1 MDNSD
6 RILGL
11 VRQKGPLL
19 PVQINKD
26 IGVDVLVASA
36 MLGELCDKRLLRLSK
51 LKIGGSPLYFLPG
64 QESKL
69 MHFSDKLNEKDN
81 RAYERLKSQ
90 GVLHDAKQ
98 DALFRTALR
107 NIPDFAVPL
116 EVNSQGV
123 RHIFW
128 KWYLLPNQDAEKK
141 IMNKLGMG
149 EKKEDAKEEKKEMKK
164 EETRAEERP
173 EPAQKEN
180 AAQVAV
186 AERRPEQL
194 VTVDVGG
201 ATHVERKEPIA
212 QPSALHPQPIP
223 GPQQT
228 LMARQP
234 VVEEKLAEPKPSPAE
249 PAEAVKPAPKAMP
262 KKEESKPEETKEEPA
277 EEIKQEDITDEFHLR
292 VLGYFTKND
301 IKIES
306 TLVIRTGSDI
316 EFIIHLPTS
325 VGLVP
330 YFCKAKNKKKCS
342 DDDVAKAFLA
352 SRPKKLPTLF
362 LYTGDLTKKAK
373 EIVATEFRTVVLR
386 EV

>member
-1 MDNSD
+1 MDNSE
-6 RILGL
+6 RILSL

-19 PVQINKD
+19 PAQINKD

-36 MLGELCDKRLLRLSK
+36 MLGELCDQRLLRLSK
-51 LKIGGSPLYFLPG
+51 LKIGSSPLYYLPG

-69 MHFSDKLNEKDN
+69 MHFSNKLNEKDN
-81 RAYERLKSQ
+81 RAYERLKAH

-98 DALFRTALR
+98 DALYRTALR
-107 NIPDFAVPL
+107 NIPDFAIPL

-141 IMNKLGMG
+141 IMSKLGMG
-149 EKKEDAKEEKKEMKK
+149 EKKEEKKEIRK
-164 EETRAEERP
+164 EEVAVEKKP
-173 EPAQKEN
+173 EPTQKEGVMQ
-180 AAQVAV
+180 AAVSDSP
-186 AERRPEQL
+186 PEQL
-194 VTVDVGG
+194 VTLSVGG
-201 ATHVERKEPIA
+201 ATHVEKEEPIPK
-212 QPSALHPQPIP
+212 PSTPNHIPIP
-223 GPQQT
+223 EPQKT
-228 LMARQP
+228 LMNQNP
-234 VVEEKLAEPKPSPAE
+234 FVEEKEKSTVE
-249 PAEAVKPAPKAMP
+249 VKPAKP
-262 KKEESKPEETKEEPA
+262 KKEEIRTPKSEPKDKPVD
-277 EEIKQEDITDEFHLR
+277 EIRQEDITDKFHRRILD
-292 VLGYFTKND
+292 YFTKNG

-306 TLVIRTGSDI
+306 TLVIRAGSDL

-373 EIVATEFRTVVLR
+373 EIVATEFRTIVLR